1 MLLLHIMP
9 MVAGFW
15 GVTYFSCCLRKCRPC
30 FFLVNILV
38 NDTFYPATLQP
49 KVSVLSG
56 SGVTLLSG

>member
-1 MLLLHIMP
+1 MT

-15 GVTYFSCCLRKCRPC
+15 GFLHIFSVVIENPALV
-30 FFLVNILV
+30 FLVNIPV

-49 KVSVLSG
+49 KVSVLSV